1 MKIFRVASAQPAV
14 QYEQCLLL
22 YLLKLGLIA
31 IVSVLLSPSA
41 SVTSCASLNHFFKRI
56 LLPAYTPSRLP
67 TVMQEKSSKLL
78 CSTPHSNFLPLKWAL
93 TY

>member
-22 YLLKLGLIA
+22 YMLKLGLIA
-31 IVSVLLSPSA
+31 IVSVLLCPSA
-41 SVTSCASLNHFFKRI
+41 SCASLNHFFKRI

-67 TVMQEKSSKLL
+67 TVMQEKSSKL
-78 CSTPHSNFLPLKWAL
+78 
-93 TY
+93 